1 MSTLLTPPSRHEFVE
16 TLQSSQWSIQHLLRK
31 SCEVTQALGAVLMTQ
46 VDGAEPQYKS
56 GHRVAK
62 ALAEQII
69 DQFKNEPFSPGKIA
83 CALKI
88 IGMGTVLCM
97 SVSTLI
103 NQSESGRWNQARLI
117 VIVPA
122 ERQIRNHV
130 VSLLEGVLNDIGLAL
145 NYYQR
150 HAAYFARF
158 DEQAGIKNCLICE
171 NLQSSTGEWL
181 RWNEFL
187 VRQIGMRLSH
197 TICCTCAA
205 IHYPECTGVKNEAQN
220 FHTNRNSIFEPAH
233 QAGGIDVCAI
243 CENLSTGEG
252 GWVRWDEYISRMARV
267 AFTHTLCTACSGHYQ
282 IDWVKIHGR
291 SDLVGVVA

>member
-1 MSTLLTPPSRHEFVE
+1 MSTLLTPPSRHEMVE

-46 VDGAEPQYKS
+46 VDGAEPHYKS
-56 GHRVAK
+56 SHRIAK

-69 DQFKNEPFSPGKIA
+69 DQYRAEPFSPGKIA
-83 CALKI
+83 CSLKA
-88 IGMGTVLCM
+88 IGMGNVLCM

-103 NQSESGRWNQARLI
+103 NQSENGRWNQARLI

-122 ERQIRNHV
+122 ERKIRNLE

-145 NYYQR
+145 NYYHR
-150 HAAYFARF
+150 HAGYFARF
-158 DEQAGIKNCLICE
+158 DDQAGIKTCLICE
-171 NLQSSTGEWL
+171 NLQSSNREWL

-197 TICCTCAA
+197 TMCGKCAE
-205 IHYPECTGVKNEAQN
+205 IHYPECTGVKNEVHN
-220 FHTNRNSIFEPAH
+220 FHPNRNSIFEPEH

-243 CENLSTGEG
+243 CENLSTEDA

-267 AFTHTLCTACSGHYQ
+267 AFTHTLCTSCSGHYQ

-291 SDLVGVVA
+291 SDLLGRVA

>member
-31 SCEVTQALGAVLMTQ
+31 SCEVTQAFGAVLMTH
-46 VDGAEPQYKS
+46 VDGGEPQYKS
-56 GHRVAK
+56 SHRVAK
-62 ALAEQII
+62 ALADKVINR
-69 DQFKNEPFSPGKIA
+69 FKDEPFSPGKIA
-83 CALKI
+83 CVLKI
-88 IGMGTVLCM
+88 IGTGSVLCM

-103 NQSESGRWNQARLI
+103 NQSENGRWNQARLI

-145 NYYQR
+145 NYYHR

-205 IHYPECTGVKNEAQN
+205 IHYPECTGVKNEEHN
-220 FHTNRNSIFEPAH
+220 FQPLRNSISEPAH

-243 CENLSTGEG
+243 CENLSTEEG
-252 GWVRWDEYISRMARV
+252 GWVRWDDYISRMARV
-267 AFTHTLCTACSGHYQ
+267 AFTHTLCTECSGHYQ

-291 SDLVGVVA
+291 SNLAGRVA